1 MMLVFR
7 AAVGLLAAA
16 ALFGAA
22 QPAPGPGTLEP
33 ALVRHV
39 PAGSRVLAGIDM
51 ARLASSASGRALFS
65 LLQAGYPRLAALNEW
80 PGFDPL
86 RNARQVLLAAAGQA
100 NANHTVILVRGKLDL
115 AASEAQGPR
124 LEVLENA
131 PVLRPEGKQAPW
143 VAILEDDV
151 AALGSR
157 ESLQRLLVQRN
168 SADKPEA
175 GLLARAQELSGR
187 YDFWAVSIAPSADL
201 AATVPEGQWSGLLR
215 GDVLAAV
222 QESRLGI
229 EAGDSNRLIAEAVL
243 RTPKDAA
250 ALAEV
255 VRFFAGVLQLTDK
268 IRGSKA
274 PPAAGL
280 LDSLQVQTEGNLMRA
295 TLVVSSAQ
303 LEALVRRA
311 RDLDLLNATPAPPAR

>member
-7 AAVGLLAAA
+7 AAVGLLAAG
-16 ALFGAA
+16 ALFGA
-22 QPAPGPGTLEP
+22 QPAPAPGNLDP
-33 ALVRHV
+33 ALLRHV
-39 PAGSRVLAGIDM
+39 PAESRVLAGIDM
-51 ARLASSASGRALFS
+51 ARLAGSPSGRALFS
-65 LLQAGYPRLAALNEW
+65 LLQASYPRLSALNEW

-86 RNARQVLLAAAGQA
+86 RDARQILLAAAGQA
-100 NANHTVILVRGKLDL
+100 NANHTVILMRGEFDR
-115 AASEAQGPR
+115 AAMEARGFR
-124 LEVLENA
+124 MEVFENA
-131 PVLRPEGKQAPW
+131 PLLRPQRKDAPCF
-143 VAILEDDV
+143 AILEAGV
-151 AALGSR
+151 AALGSQ
-157 ESLQRLLVQRN
+157 ESLHRLLVRRN
-168 SADKPEA
+168 SADQPDA

-201 AATVPEGQWSGLLR
+201 AATVPEGQWRGILR

-243 RTPKDAA
+243 RTAKDAA

-255 VRFFAGVLQLTDK
+255 VRFFAGVLQLTEK

-280 LDSLQVQTEGNLMRA
+280 LENLQVQTEGNLMRA
-295 TLVVSSAQ
+295 TLVLSGAQ
-303 LEALVRRA
+303 LQTLVRRA
-311 RDLDLLNATPAPPAR
+311 RDLDLLNATPPPPAP

>member
-7 AAVGLLAAA
+7 AALGLLAVN
-16 ALFGAA
+16 ALFGA
-22 QPAPGPGTLEP
+22 QPAPAPGNLDP
-33 ALVRHV
+33 ALLRHV
-39 PAGSRVLAGIDM
+39 PAGSRVLAGIDT
-51 ARLASSASGRALFS
+51 ARLAGSPSGRALFS

-86 RNARQVLLAAAGQA
+86 RDARQILLAAAGQA
-100 NANHTVILVRGKLDL
+100 NANHTVILMRGEFDL
-115 AASEAQGPR
+115 AAMEAQGLR
-124 LEVLENA
+124 MEVFENA
-131 PVLRPEGKQAPW
+131 PLLRPQRKDAPCF
-143 VAILEDDV
+143 AILEAGV
-151 AALGSR
+151 AALGSQ
-157 ESLQRLLVQRN
+157 ESLQRLLIRRN
-168 SADKPEA
+168 SADQPDA

-201 AATVPEGQWSGLLR
+201 AATVPEGQWRGILR

-243 RTPKDAA
+243 RTAKDAA

-255 VRFFAGVLQLTDK
+255 VRFFAGVLQLTEK
-268 IRGSKA
+268 IRGPKA

-295 TLVVSSAQ
+295 TLVLSGAQ
-303 LEALVRRA
+303 LQTLVRRA
-311 RDLDLLNATPAPPAR
+311 RDLDLLNATPPPPAP